1 MECYIIG
8 NYKTNYFIEN
18 RIIMDNFSNKYKKV
32 IVFDLDGT
40 IVNLRADW
48 MALRDA
54 LVEKYREIYE
64 EKCDFE
70 RISKCLDRIVERK
83 DEETLEIFFDIIR
96 QYELEN
102 IKDTQLI
109 KETIFFINNKEL
121 FGIKKETK
129 IAVFSLNTRSTI
141 IRSLEIA
148 NILNKIDLLV
158 GREDVRK
165 WKPSPEG
172 LLNIQNYYT
181 FKKEEMIFFGDLEKD
196 ILAGKNAGIEAFY
209 IDDLIKLVN
218 KKGRELK

>member
-1 MECYIIG
+1 
-8 NYKTNYFIEN
+8 
-18 RIIMDNFSNKYKKV
+18 MDNFSNKYKKV

-70 RISKCLDRIVERK
+70 RISKCLDRIVKRK
-83 DEETLEIFFDIIR
+83 DEETLENFFDIIR

>member
-109 KETIFFINNKEL
+109 KETIFFRL
-121 FGIKKETK
+121 FLI
-129 IAVFSLNTRSTI
+129 VVNFQL
-141 IRSLEIA
+141 LYEIQ
-148 NILNKIDLLV
+148 K
-158 GREDVRK
+158 
-165 WKPSPEG
+165 
-172 LLNIQNYYT
+172 
-181 FKKEEMIFFGDLEKD
+181 M
-196 ILAGKNAGIEAFY
+196 
-209 IDDLIKLVN
+209 LI
-218 KKGRELK
+218 